1 VDDLFLIAAG
11 VQIYLTSAANRHVP
25 GEECIA
31 IDEKRGDLL
40 PSGGRKTDYG
50 QRRLLRPRRER
61 PCSRRSSNSRDEI
74 ASSHCLPQG
83 YGSRKDR
90 GQCRV
95 VRHRRSNQEIATGGI
110 GALICL
116 RSSNP

>member
-1 VDDLFLIAAG
+1 MRGGFFASPNKITRAVDDLFLIAAG

-50 QRRLLRPRRER
+50 QRRLLRVRGEWPRDCRAKCSEKVPPPHAR
-61 PCSRRSSNSRDEI
+61 PHAQVA
-74 ASSHCLPQG
+74 ASYQL
-83 YGSRKDR
+83 K
-90 GQCRV
+90 RV
-95 VRHRRSNQEIATGGI
+95 
-110 GALICL
+110 L
-116 RSSNP
+116 